1 MSALALSL
9 ADALRRGVHLYA
21 PPPPPP
27 SYPPSYV
34 TPPGTTP
41 PPAYRGGGMNE
52 QHPNAVLM
60 LILAILGITGMLT
73 HIPGIVAFFMAKN
86 ALTQYP
92 NCGMTKAAYWLGLVC
107 VILMSLALVAVCIY
121 FVFIALVF
129 GGIMAGA

>member
-34 TPPGTTP
+34 PPPGTTP

-92 NCGMTKAAYWLGLVC
+92 NCGMTKAAYWLGLAC
-107 VILMSLALVAVCIY
+107 LILTALALVVVCIY

>member
-1 MSALALSL
+1 
-9 ADALRRGVHLYA
+9 
-21 PPPPPP
+21 
-27 SYPPSYV
+27 
-34 TPPGTTP
+34 
-41 PPAYRGGGMNE
+41 MNE